1 MHQPTQLNVGGDKV
15 TFRVTSDE
23 SSGAAIA
30 FEVRM
35 PAGGGPPALH
45 RHAPFELY
53 RVERGELSFYLE
65 DDRGAVTRTVAGPG
79 QVIAIPGGRE
89 HTVRNETGDEAG
101 AFVVL
106 FPGAEMESFVRG
118 AGALGAPRMEDV
130 LALASAH
137 GIEITRPVEE
147 VV

>member
-1 MHQPTQLNVGGDKV
+1 MHPRSQLHVGGDQV
-15 TFRVTSDE
+15 TFRVTSAE
-23 SSGAAIA
+23 SEGTALA

-35 PAGGGPPALH
+35 PPGGGPPALH
-45 RHAPFELY
+45 RHDPFELY

-65 DDRGAVTRTVAGPG
+65 DDDGTVARTVAGPG

-89 HTVRNETGDEAG
+89 HTVRNETGEEAG

-106 FPGAEMESFVRG
+106 SPGAEMERFIRG

-137 GIEITRPVEE
+137 GIEITRPLEE
-147 VV
+147 VA